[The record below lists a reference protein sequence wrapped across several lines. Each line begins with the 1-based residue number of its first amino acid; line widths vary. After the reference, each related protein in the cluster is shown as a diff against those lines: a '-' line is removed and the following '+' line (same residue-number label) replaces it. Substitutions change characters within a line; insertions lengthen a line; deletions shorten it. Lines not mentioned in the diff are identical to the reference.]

1 MLVYFY
7 YGIIAVLGVMTLGS
21 FVYGCLALFSVSK
34 KIQAIKKIPA
44 TPLANLPPMSLL
56 KPLRGAEPE
65 LENYLATFLQQDYPA
80 YEILFAVRVPDDP
93 AVAVVANLRQR
104 FPQVPVQM
112 LVVGQPPY
120 ANAKVFSMEKMA
132 EAAKHEILIITD
144 SDASVAPSYLQAMAR
159 AFASKNV
166 GAVTNLYRGIAG
178 NDLWSR
184 LEALGMSSEFMAGV
198 VVAERLEGMKFA
210 LGPSM
215 AITKACLQKIGGF
228 AAMKDYLADDFV
240 LGHWASEAGYEVGLS
255 DHVINHHAST
265 AGFIATFKHRLRWN
279 RSARYSR
286 PAGYYG
292 QGFTYFL
299 AWAILLFLAA
309 SHWLTLGVLAVV
321 LLLRALLAIKLG
333 VHLLGDKTVYK
344 NLWLVPVQDL
354 ISFATWAAGLFGKE
368 IVWRNERYLLLE
380 GGKFAP
386 VVARTKPVP
395 PAVAGG

>member
-7 YGIIAVLGVMTLGS
+7 YAIIAVLCVMTLGS
-21 FVYGCLALFSVSK
+21 FVYGCLALFSVTQ
-34 KIQAIKKIPA
+34 KIQSVKKTPA
-44 TPLANLPPMSLL
+44 APLTNFPPLSLL

-65 LENYLATFLQQDYPA
+65 LENYLATFFQQAYPA

-93 AVAVVANLRQR
+93 AVAVVENLRQR
-104 FPQVPVQM
+104 FPHISVQM
-112 LVVGQPPY
+112 LIVGQPPY

-132 EAAKHEILIITD
+132 EVAAHEILIITD
-144 SDASVAPSYLQAMAR
+144 SDASVAPDYLQAMAR
-159 AFASKNV
+159 AFAPENV
-166 GAVTNLYRGIAG
+166 GAVTNLYRGISG
-178 NDLWSR
+178 NDFWSR

-215 AITKACLQKIGGF
+215 AITKKCLEKIGGF

-240 LGHWASEAGYEVGLS
+240 LGHWAAEAGYDVALPS
-255 DHVINHHAST
+255 HVINHHAST

-279 RSARYSR
+279 RSARFSR
-286 PAGYYG
+286 PVGYYG

-299 AWAILLFLAA
+299 AWAILLLLAA
-309 SHWLTLGVLAVV
+309 PHWWTLGILAAVF
-321 LLLRALLAIKLG
+321 LLRTMLAIKLG
-333 VHLLGDKTVYK
+333 VQLLGDKTVYK
-344 NLWLVPVQDL
+344 NLWLVPLQDL

-368 IVWRNERYLLLE
+368 IIWRNERYLLLE

-386 VVARTKPVP
+386 VEAR
-395 PAVAGG
+395 AQHNN